1 MNPRLY
7 TLIEKHQRIDE
18 RLRLAERRHAA
29 DPLEVEWLRAAKDMT
44 KRAISRFMLRTAQ
57 V

>member
-29 DPLEVEWLRAAKDMT
+29 DPLEVEWLRAAKDMA
-44 KRAISRFMLRTAQ
+44 KHAISRFMLRNAQ
-57 V
+57 A